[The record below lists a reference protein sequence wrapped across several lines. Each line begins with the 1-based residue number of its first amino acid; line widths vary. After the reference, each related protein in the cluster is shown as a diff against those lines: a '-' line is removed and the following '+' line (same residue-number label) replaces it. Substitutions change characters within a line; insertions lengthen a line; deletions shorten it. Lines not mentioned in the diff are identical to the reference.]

1 MNYDERVHILVEL
14 LIDLSGKLEM
24 MECEEDLLCKQ
35 KKSFGDAW
43 TSAKTESAYGD
54 LNEAVRKKVKE
65 TTEYAKGISKKI
77 TKRISSIEAA
87 YKAEYEGHKSLTWRI
102 AEIDPIKYKQKYNE
116 ISNQL
121 SYLSCDSS
129 VKARLINEFQ
139 QNNFLGLE
147 EQNGKFKVDRCQ

>member
-24 MECEEDLLCKQ
+24 MECEEELLCKQ
-35 KKSFGDAW
+35 KKNFGDAW

-54 LNEAVRKKVKE
+54 LNEAVRKKIKE

-116 ISNQL
+116 KSNQL
-121 SYLSCDSS
+121 KYLSCDGS

-139 QNNFLGLE
+139 QNNFLELE
-147 EQNGKFKVDRCQ
+147 EQKW

>member
-14 LIDLSGKLEM
+14 QVDLSGKLEM

-35 KKSFGDAW
+35 KKKFGDAW

-65 TTEYAKGISKKI
+65 TTEYAKGISQKI

-87 YKAEYEGHKSLTWRI
+87 YKEEYESHKSLTWRI
-102 AEIDPIKYKQKYNE
+102 AEIDPIKYKQKYDE
-116 ISNQL
+116 KSKQL
-121 SYLSCDSS
+121 KCLSCDGS
-129 VKARLINEFQ
+129 VKARLFNEFQ
-139 QNNFLGLE
+139 QNNFL
-147 EQNGKFKVDRCQ
+147 K